1 MSLQILLQK
10 SSPCCSGLKTL
21 TRRICRNIALYCNYI
36 YMKQNPM
43 FIILIRLSHENG
55 INIFPTST
63 SKEVY
68 KSSFCNLQLFYVSTA
83 LINFDI
89 SSFISKG
96 LSDLIVPKFE
106 ISKDI
111 SIISSLCSI
120 FLFLLLLSSC
130 FFLIIAMF
138 KRMESSTRYKD
149 KSVKLFHRLDFR
161 LRRISF
167 NEYPIEAM

>member
-1 MSLQILLQK
+1 
-10 SSPCCSGLKTL
+10 
-21 TRRICRNIALYCNYI
+21 
-36 YMKQNPM
+36 MKQTPM
-43 FIILIRLSHENG
+43 FITHVYQIFVYLLIHKNC
-55 INIFPTST
+55 IIIFPIST

-96 LSDLIVPKFE
+96 LNELIVPKFE

-111 SIISSLCSI
+111 SIISSLCSTFI
-120 FLFLLLLSSC
+120 FLLLLSSS

-138 KRMESSTRYKD
+138 KRMEILTRYKD
-149 KSVKLFHRLDFR
+149 KSLKLFQRLDFR
-161 LRRISF
+161 LRRIFF